1 MCPSP
6 VVQQDTGCCKQPG
19 QHHFIRN
26 ERWDDD
32 TKSWIS
38 MAGTRLPDN
47 KANRKKLSDD
57 IDVFTRNGMRVRTV
71 KYEVKEDVLGVIFGE
86 GAIPGLK

>member
-6 VVQQDTGCCKQPG
+6 SSARGPGELPKPG

-26 ERWDDD
+26 EYWDEK
-32 TKSWIS
+32 TSSWVQ

-47 KANRKKLSDD
+47 KANRRKLERD
-57 IDVFTRNGMRVRTV
+57 IEAMAAKGMRVRAV
-71 KYEVKEDVLGVIFGE
+71 KYEVKEEVLGVIFGE
-86 GAIPGLK
+86 GASNID